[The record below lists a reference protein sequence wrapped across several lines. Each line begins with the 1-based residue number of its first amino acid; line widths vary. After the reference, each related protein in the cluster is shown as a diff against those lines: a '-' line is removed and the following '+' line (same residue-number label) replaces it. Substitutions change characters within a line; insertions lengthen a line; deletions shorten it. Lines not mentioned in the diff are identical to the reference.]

1 MDEGREL
8 YELAKASET
17 DARTK
22 SMKATMDLSQRDY
35 NKSVKNEDAE
45 YKLIAY
51 QANKLARGVGNDDS

>member
-8 YELAKASET
+8 YELAVAT
-17 DARTK
+17 QGDARSK
-22 SMKATMDLSQRDY
+22 ALKATMDANQRDY

-51 QANKLARGVGNDDS
+51 